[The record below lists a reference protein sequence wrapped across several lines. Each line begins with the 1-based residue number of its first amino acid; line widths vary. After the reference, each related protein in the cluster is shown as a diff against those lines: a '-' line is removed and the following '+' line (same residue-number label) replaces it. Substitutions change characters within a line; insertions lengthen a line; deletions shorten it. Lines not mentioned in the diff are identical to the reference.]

1 MPRALDNRSPSNVA
15 GVPVEAV
22 MILIKNVLVAT
33 DFSEPSDAAFHYAR
47 EFARTFNATLHVLH
61 VVDNVTVQYG
71 LEGYD
76 AMLPEL
82 QQQVEQRARTR
93 LESLIDEEDRTALHA
108 KPVIMIE
115 AAKAVAIVGYANEH
129 HIDLIVMGTH
139 GRGAVSRLFMGS
151 VAERVVRT
159 AACPVLTVHHPER
172 EFVAPD
178 ALVAV
183 ARA

>member
-1 MPRALDNRSPSNVA
+1 
-15 GVPVEAV
+15 

-33 DFSEPSDAAFHYAR
+33 DFSEPADAALHYGR

-61 VVDNVTVQYG
+61 VVDNVTLQYG
-71 LEGYD
+71 IESYGATLPKLQQEVESAARTKLEG
-76 AMLPEL
+76 
-82 QQQVEQRARTR
+82 
-93 LESLIDEEDRTALHA
+93 LINEEDRTALCA
-108 KPVIMIE
+108 KPVLVTDL
-115 AAKAVAIVGYANEH
+115 AKAAAIVGYANEH
-129 HIDLIVMGTH
+129 QIDLIVMGTH
-139 GRGAVSRLFMGS
+139 GRGAVSRLLMGS

-159 AACPVLTVHHPER
+159 ATCPVLTVHHPER

>member
-1 MPRALDNRSPSNVA
+1 
-15 GVPVEAV
+15 

-33 DFSEPSDAAFHYAR
+33 DFSEPSDAALRYGR

-61 VVDNVTVQYG
+61 VVDNVTLQYG
-71 LEGYD
+71 VESYG

-82 QQQVEQRARTR
+82 QQEIESAARTK
-93 LESLIDEEDRTALHA
+93 LDGLLNEEDRAALHA
-108 KPVIMIE
+108 QPVIVTD
-115 AAKAVAIVGYANEH
+115 AAKAAAIVGYANEH

-139 GRGAVSRLFMGS
+139 GRGTVSRLLMGS

-159 AACPVLTVHHPER
+159 ATCPGLTAHHPEH

>member
-1 MPRALDNRSPSNVA
+1 
-15 GVPVEAV
+15 

-33 DFSEPSDAAFHYAR
+33 DFSEPSDAALHYGR
-47 EFARTFNATLHVLH
+47 EFARTFSATLHVLH
-61 VVDNVTVQYG
+61 VVDNVTRQYG
-71 LEGYD
+71 VESYG
-76 AMLPEL
+76 ASLPEL
-82 QQQVEQRARTR
+82 QQKIETAARTK
-93 LESLIDEEDRTALHA
+93 LEGVINEEDRAALHA
-108 KPVIMIE
+108 QPVIVTD
-115 AAKAVAIVGYANEH
+115 AAKPAAIVGYANEH
-129 HIDLIVMGTH
+129 NIDLIVMGTH